1 MKRTIITILALLFSI
16 TTLICQVAIN
26 TDNSDPDGS
35 AMLDVKSTDKGI
47 LIPRMTEVQRDA
59 ISSPAE
65 GLIIYQ
71 TDETEGPYYYDGTNW
86 IIMGASYGTGDN
98 NAGNAGIGSNYGTV
112 VSVTGKVWLD
122 RNLGASQ
129 VADSVDDANAYGDL
143 YQWGRAADGHEDRAS
158 GTYAGPV
165 DSWIAD
171 EDDNAWDGLFITID
185 SSPYDWLSDQVDDL
199 WNEMGGQNNPC
210 PSGFRVPTNAEL
222 NQERL
227 TWGSNNTSGAFASPL
242 KLTINGYRHRSVGTL
257 SSVGSMGFYWSSTVD
272 GVSAR
277 ALQFHSSIALMDSNG
292 RTNGFS
298 VRCIKD

>member
-1 MKRTIITILALLFSI
+1 MKRTITTIFALLFGTI
-16 TTLICQVAIN
+16 TLICQVAIN

-71 TDETEGPYYYDGTNW
+71 TDETEGLYYYDGTNW
-86 IIMGASYGTGDN
+86 IIMGASYGTGEN

-129 VADSVDDANAYGDL
+129 VADSVDNANAYGDL
-143 YQWGRAADGHEDRAS
+143 YQWGRAADGHEDCTS

-171 EDDNAWDGLFITID
+171 EDNNAWDGLFINND
-185 SSPYDWLSDQVDDL
+185 SSPYDWLSTQVDDL

-227 TWGSNNTSGAFASPL
+227 TWISDDATGAFASPL
-242 KLTINGYRHRSVGTL
+242 KLTVGGYRLYSNGNLNAVDYL
-257 SSVGSMGFYWSSTVD
+257 GSYWSSTVD
-272 GVSAR
+272 GANAR
-277 ALQFHSSIALMDSNG
+277 SMLFSSSTTGMESQYRAYGN
-292 RTNGFS
+292 S